1 MAARTVTEQIMEI
14 RTTLRYLGVNLVGPT
29 YMFGDNKTVADSSNK
44 PKSRLHKRHVILSYH
59 RVRKA
64 IAAGILKF
72 IFIDS
77 ELNPSNIL
85 TKLWGYQQMKTKPKA
100 MFFWKGDTA
109 DIEQ

>member
-1 MAARTVTEQIMEI
+1 MTATEQIMEI
-14 RTTLRYLGVNLVGPT
+14 QTTLRYLGVNLVGPT
-29 YMFGDNKTVADSSNK
+29 YMFGDNETVIDSSNK

-77 ELNPSNIL
+77 ELNPADIP
-85 TKLWGYQQMKTKPKA
+85 TKLWGYQQIKTKLKA
-100 MFFWKGDTA
+100 MLFWEGDTA